1 VQQSAIM
8 GRSVRSLAAEADL
21 TVRECLH
28 QLHQAGLRKVVGGR
42 RLDGHDLSR
51 ARAALGLS
59 LQRSVIPD
67 TVARRMLDEDELLV
81 RLLRPL
87 RRKGKVGREHT
98 TPIEHL
104 YGHGVPDHQKAR
116 AKELAEALLT
126 RGCLAEKVSQ
136 GRRHVWLTTEGLAR
150 LAQAERPLAA

>member
-1 VQQSAIM
+1 V
-8 GRSVRSLAAEADL
+8 
-21 TVRECLH
+21 
-28 QLHQAGLRKVVGGR
+28 
-42 RLDGHDLSR
+42 
-51 ARAALGLS
+51 
-59 LQRSVIPD
+59 
-67 TVARRMLDEDELLV
+67 LDEDELLV

-87 RRKGKVGREHT
+87 RQKGKVGREHT

-126 RGCLAEKVSQ
+126 RGCLAEEVSQ